1 MAKKVWK
8 GKNLLGLEELSADEI
23 IHILD
28 TAESFREI
36 STRSIKKVPVL
47 RGKTVINLFF
57 EPSTRTRTSFEIA
70 EKRMSADIVNV
81 SALGSSLTKGET
93 LIDTVKNLAAYK
105 IDILVMRHS
114 ASGAPHMLAK
124 ILNASIVNAGDGLHE
139 HPTQGLLDIFTMRQ
153 KKGRIEG
160 LKVAIVGD
168 VLHSRVARSN
178 IWGLSK
184 LGAEIILVGPP
195 TLVPREFEAMGVKIV
210 HDFDDVIGEVDVI
223 NMLRIQIERQNKNLF
238 PSLREYSDLFG
249 LDERRIKKIRPD
261 AIVMHPGPI
270 NRGIEMSASVADGP
284 FSVILDQVTNG
295 LAVRMA
301 VFFLVNGGSKIRS
314 VL

>member
-1 MAKKVWK
+1 MAKKVWNR
-8 GKNLLGLEELSADEI
+8 KNLLGLEELSANEI

-47 RGKTVINLFF
+47 RGKTVVNLFF
-57 EPSTRTRTSFEIA
+57 EPSTRTKTSFEIA

-81 SALGSSLTKGET
+81 AVLGSSLTKGET

-105 IDILVMRHS
+105 IDILVIRHS
-114 ASGAPHMLAK
+114 ASGAPYMLAK
-124 ILNASIVNAGDGLHE
+124 KLDASIVNAGDGLHE

-153 KKGRIEG
+153 KKGKIEG

-195 TLVPREFEAMGVKIV
+195 TLVPREFESMGVKIV
-210 HDFDDVIGEVDVI
+210 HNFDDVIGEVDVI
-223 NMLRIQIERQNKNLF
+223 NMLRIQLERQNKNLF
-238 PSLREYSDLFG
+238 PSLREYSNLFG
-249 LDERRIKKIRPD
+249 LDDRRIKKIRPD

-270 NRGIEMSASVADGP
+270 NRGVEMSASVADGP

-314 VL
+314 ML

>member
-1 MAKKVWK
+1 MAKKVWN
-8 GKNLLGLEELSADEI
+8 GKNLLGLEELSAGEI

-81 SALGSSLTKGET
+81 AVLGSSLTKGET

-105 IDILVMRHS
+105 IDILVIRHS

-124 ILNASIVNAGDGLHE
+124 RLDASIVNAGDGLHE

-153 KKGRIEG
+153 KKGKIEG

-195 TLVPREFEAMGVKIV
+195 TLVPREFEDMGVKIV
-210 HDFDDVIGEVDVI
+210 HNFDDVIGEVDVI
-223 NMLRIQIERQNKNLF
+223 NMLRIQLERQNKNLF
-238 PSLREYSDLFG
+238 PSLREYSNLFG
-249 LDERRIKKIRPD
+249 LDDRRIKKIRPD

-314 VL
+314 ML

>member
-1 MAKKVWK
+1 MAKKVWN
-8 GKNLLGLEELSADEI
+8 GKNLLGLEELSAGEI

-47 RGKTVINLFF
+47 RGKTVVNLFF

-81 SALGSSLTKGET
+81 AALGSSLTKGET

-105 IDILVMRHS
+105 IDILVIRHS
-114 ASGAPHMLAK
+114 VSGAPHMLAK
-124 ILNASIVNAGDGLHE
+124 RLDVSIVNAGDGLHE

-153 KKGRIEG
+153 KKGKIEG

-195 TLVPREFEAMGVKIV
+195 TLVPREFEDMGVKIV
-210 HDFDDVIGEVDVI
+210 HNFDDVIGEVDVI
-223 NMLRIQIERQNKNLF
+223 NMLRIQLERQNKNLF
-238 PSLREYSDLFG
+238 PSLREYSNLFG
-249 LDERRIKKIRPD
+249 LDDRRIKKIRPD

-314 VL
+314 ML

>member
-1 MAKKVWK
+1 MAKKVWN

-47 RGKTVINLFF
+47 RGKTVVNLFF

-81 SALGSSLTKGET
+81 AALGSSLTKGET

-105 IDILVMRHS
+105 IDILVIRHS

-124 ILNASIVNAGDGLHE
+124 KLDASIVNAGDGLHE

-153 KKGRIEG
+153 KKGKIEG

-178 IWGLSK
+178 IWGLLK

-195 TLVPREFEAMGVKIV
+195 TLVPREFEDMGVKIV
-210 HDFDDVIGEVDVI
+210 HNFDDVIGEVDVI
-223 NMLRIQIERQNKNLF
+223 NMLRIQLERQNKNLF
-238 PSLREYSDLFG
+238 PSLREYSNLFG
-249 LDERRIKKIRPD
+249 LDDRRIKKIRPD

-301 VFFLVNGGSKIRS
+301 VFFLVNGGRKIRS
-314 VL
+314 ML